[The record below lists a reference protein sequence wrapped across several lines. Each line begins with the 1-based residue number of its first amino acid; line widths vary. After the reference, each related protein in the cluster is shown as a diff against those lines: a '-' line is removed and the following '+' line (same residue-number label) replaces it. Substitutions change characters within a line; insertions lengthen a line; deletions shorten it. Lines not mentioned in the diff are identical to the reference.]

1 MNKCMLINSTS
12 ILTRRAIE
20 WEKFLESII
29 NTREEKDMKPKLK
42 KPQLERIIL
51 HHFSI
56 QKIKEDMINLQIKE
70 REKKWMNG

>member
-1 MNKCMLINSTS
+1 MKKLMLINSTS

-20 WEKFLESII
+20 WEKFLEVII

-56 QKIKEDMINLQIKE
+56 QKIKKDMIDLEIKE

>member
-1 MNKCMLINSTS
+1 MKKCMLINSTS

-29 NTREEKDMKPKLK
+29 NIREEKDMKPKLK
-42 KPQLERIIL
+42 KPQLERIII

-56 QKIKEDMINLQIKE
+56 TRLKEDMINLEINE
-70 REKKWMNG
+70 REKKWMDG